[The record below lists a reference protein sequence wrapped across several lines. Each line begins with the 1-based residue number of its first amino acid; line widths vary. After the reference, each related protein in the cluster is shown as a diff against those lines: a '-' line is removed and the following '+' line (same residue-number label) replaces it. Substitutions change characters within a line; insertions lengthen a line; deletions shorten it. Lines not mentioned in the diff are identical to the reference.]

1 MYITI
6 IYILIIMNNQQIE
19 QIYKQYNR
27 PGPAKLLELSKAAG
41 LQVKAKD
48 INDFLQDRTEEQQL
62 KENKNR
68 KESMGHIVSY
78 SPFSRLQLDI
88 YVMIKYEKKNNGYAY
103 MMAIMDVFSRKAW
116 CYPMYTKSLEDT
128 TPTIRKF
135 FKSSGIHDFNKHV
148 LCVIMSDS
156 DSAFKGDNRD
166 EEQNFQKVLSDN
178 NAVLESVKL
187 NDHSA
192 LGIIDV
198 FAKNLKR
205 VLTKEFLES
214 GSTNWVEK
222 LDTIIDAYNKSPH
235 SSLDGISPNDAI
247 SDPKKRAYVLNLNIL
262 KARGN
267 GFVTDISPGDKVR
280 ISDVAL
286 FKKGSESRW
295 TDEVFEVES
304 ASGKTVVL
312 TDGQR
317 VKRNNVL
324 KVPKNTV
331 STPKNVVKIATK
343 QRKDTLSLRR
353 DNIDQNNVIAR
364 GPSARVGRG
373 VNSRLADYV

>member
-1 MYITI
+1 
-6 IYILIIMNNQQIE
+6 MNNQQIE
-19 QIYKQYNR
+19 QIYKQFNR
-27 PGPAKLLELSKAAG
+27 PGPAKLLELVRAAG
-41 LQVKAKD
+41 VNAKAKD

-62 KENKNR
+62 KEGKNR
-68 KESMGHIVSY
+68 KESMGHIVSF

-88 YVMIKYEKKNNGYAY
+88 YVMIKYEKKNSGYAY

-135 FKSSGIHDFNKHV
+135 FKTSGIHNYNKDL
-148 LCVIMSDS
+148 LCIIMSDS
-156 DSAFKGDNRD
+156 DSAFRGDNRD
-166 EEQNFQKVLSDN
+166 DEQNFQKVLSDN

-222 LDTIIDAYNKSPH
+222 LDTIIDSYNKTPH

-262 KARGN
+262 KSRGN
-267 GFVTDISPGDKVR
+267 GFVTDLSPGDKVR
-280 ISDVAL
+280 LSDTAM

-295 TDEVFEVES
+295 TDEVYEVES
-304 ASGKTVVL
+304 ASGKTVIL

-317 VKRNNVL
+317 IKRNNVL
-324 KVPKNTV
+324 KVPKNTI

-343 QRKDTLSLRR
+343 QRKDKLFLRR
-353 DNIDQNNVIAR
+353 EGVDQSNIINQPR
-364 GPSARVGRG
+364 RR
-373 VNSRLADYV
+373 